1 MALTWCFEEEATP
14 HTEAVLDSLVSGER
28 GVVPAIW
35 PFEVANG
42 LIVAERRGRISEA
55 EATGFLEVLTG
66 LPISI
71 EQVQAGQLIGI
82 MAVARFHQLAV
93 YDAAYLHLAARLGA
107 KLATVDVRLS
117 AAANRA
123 GVAMTA

>member
-1 MALTWCFEEEATP
+1 M
-14 HTEAVLDSLVSGER
+14 
-28 GVVPAIW
+28 PAIW

-42 LIVAERRGRISEA
+42 LIVAERQGRISEA
-55 EATGFLEVLTG
+55 KATGFLEVLTG

-71 EQVQAGQLIGI
+71 EQVQAGHLIGI
-82 MAVARFHQLAV
+82 IAVARFHQLAV